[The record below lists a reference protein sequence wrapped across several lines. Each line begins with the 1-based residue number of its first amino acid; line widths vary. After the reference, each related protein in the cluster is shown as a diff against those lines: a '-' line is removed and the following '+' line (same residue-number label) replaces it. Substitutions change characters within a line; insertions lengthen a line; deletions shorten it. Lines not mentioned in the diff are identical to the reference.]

1 MDMSMARGK
10 PRLRLSP
17 TTMVDSMV
25 MDLDTMEDMAMDMSM
40 ARGKPRLKL
49 SPTTMVDSMA
59 MDLDTME
66 DMATDMSM
74 ARGKPMLRLSPTTMV
89 ESMAMALDTMEDM
102 AMDMSMARGKLK
114 PRPSQALLWWNL
126 WPWPWILWR
135 IWPWICL
142 WQEGSRS
149 CGQALLLWWIL
160 WSWTRILWRIWP
172 WICLWQVNISVEIS
186 SCLASTAFCP
196 CPILDKCSCIV
207 NTLNVCFCSIGYKTV
222 NYTKSILPNMLSPS
236 KTCYCTSMCL

>member
-10 PRLRLSP
+10 LRLRLSP

-49 SPTTMVDSMA
+49 SPTTMVDFMA
-59 MDLDTME
+59 MD
-66 DMATDMSM
+66 
-74 ARGKPMLRLSPTTMV
+74 
-89 ESMAMALDTMEDM
+89 LDTMEDM
-102 AMDMSMARGKLK
+102 AMDMSMARGKPKL
-114 PRPSQALLWWNL
+114 RPSLTTMVDIMVMDSDTMEDMAMDLSMASEHLCGNL
-126 WPWPWILWR
+126 IM
-135 IWPWICL
+135 
-142 WQEGSRS
+142 
-149 CGQALLLWWIL
+149 
-160 WSWTRILWRIWP
+160 
-172 WICLWQVNISVEIS
+172 
-186 SCLASTAFCP
+186 SCLNAFCP